1 MQRQVYGQLAR
12 NAEEAKRRSA
22 PPAVHSGFIW
32 DDSGNQIGW
41 IEDDK
46 VFSVATKLQF
56 ATLDESGTLY
66 SLNGQSLNLHLET
79 VNGGGRVGAES
90 NSSAI
95 ARLKEL
101 AAGSEDAR

>member
-66 SLNGQSLNLHLET
+66 SLNGQS
-79 VNGGGRVGAES
+79 
-90 NSSAI
+90 
-95 ARLKEL
+95 
-101 AAGSEDAR
+101 